1 MRVGRTC
8 PELNASL
15 FFAADEIH
23 GAHVL
28 CKKARPKKPPTLNQM
43 IRMVGSL
50 GGFLGRKSDGEPGA
64 KTLWIGMQRVMDAV
78 IRLFLSIPRK
88 VKISPSSVTVV
99 ADVQSVNP
107 TSGLGFR
114 GFSGAGRVGKWHSG
128 GVQQECLRL
137 CELS

>member
-1 MRVGRTC
+1 IEMFFNILKNACGVEALQLSQMERVEKALVLYMVVSWRIARLMRVGRTC
-8 PELNASL
+8 PELDASL

-78 IRLFLSIPRK
+78 ITIQ
-88 VKISPSSVTVV
+88 I
-99 ADVQSVNP
+99 
-107 TSGLGFR
+107 
-114 GFSGAGRVGKWHSG
+114 
-128 GVQQECLRL
+128 LRDGYDT
-137 CELS
+137 CV